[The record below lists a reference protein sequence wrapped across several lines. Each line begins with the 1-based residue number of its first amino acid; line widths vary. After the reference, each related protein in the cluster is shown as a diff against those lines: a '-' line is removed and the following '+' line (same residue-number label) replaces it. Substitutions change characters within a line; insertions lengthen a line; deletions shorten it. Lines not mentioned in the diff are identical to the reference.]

1 MKIFQP
7 DIVIGVGGYASFPM
21 LHLAQQKKI
30 PTLIQEQNSFAGKTN
45 MLLGKR
51 ATQICVA
58 YEGMEKFFPKEKIVI
73 TGNPVRASI
82 SQSEISRIEGL
93 RFFGLDEKRKTVL
106 VVGGSLGARSIN
118 EAIDKHLADL
128 LNAGLQL
135 IWQTGKSFVAK
146 AKERTAGMKAVWA
159 NEFIKEMEYGYAAA
173 DLVISRAGAIAI
185 AELSMMKKP
194 VLFVPFPFAAEDH
207 QTVNAMSLVNKKA
220 AIMVKNS
227 EAIEKVVPMIIEL
240 AKNEEKQNE
249 LRNNISQLAIT
260 NADDKIAD
268 EIIKT
273 LRDS

>member
-1 MKIFQP
+1 
-7 DIVIGVGGYASFPM
+7 
-21 LHLAQQKKI
+21 
-30 PTLIQEQNSFAGKTN
+30 
-45 MLLGKR
+45 
-51 ATQICVA
+51 
-58 YEGMEKFFPKEKIVI
+58 
-73 TGNPVRASI
+73 
-82 SQSEISRIEGL
+82 
-93 RFFGLDEKRKTVL
+93 
-106 VVGGSLGARSIN
+106 
-118 EAIDKHLADL
+118 
-128 LNAGLQL
+128 
-135 IWQTGKSFVAK
+135 
-146 AKERTAGMKAVWA
+146 MKAVWA